1 MQAFSLSGEHPI
13 QIGGSFAFLSWSMD
27 GRSVLLGG
35 SYFVP
40 LAVGEV
46 FPQIP
51 AGGFRSVDEM
61 ALLPGARRIDEAGC
75 NASLYFPLA
84 KMLFLKLS
92 SSWREAIVI
101 GPSIAQAD
109 PVRDVSAEAFPS

>member
-13 QIGGSFAFLSWSMD
+13 QIGGWFAFLIWSMD

-61 ALLPGARRIDEAGC
+61 ALLLGARRIDEAG
-75 NASLYFPLA
+75 LVP
-84 KMLFLKLS
+84 
-92 SSWREAIVI
+92 
-101 GPSIAQAD
+101 GPSS
-109 PVRDVSAEAFPS
+109 DVYAFYRGTVQRNLYRIPIP